1 MKPAVRIDAYEQGV
15 KDERE
20 RIITLLTATLKIY
33 PDPFAKFIIALI
45 KGKENA

>member
-20 RIITLLTATLKIY
+20 RILRLLDDKADLG
-33 PDPFAKFIIALI
+33 PVNWLIALI